1 MKNMIKEEVKE
12 RMVKGLN
19 EQILLDDKKDIMLN
33 KLIKLGYNVYD
44 FDYDEISN
52 TIYETN
58 SKSTKYLNKANE
70 CLKRVMELNKTNSTN
85 EEILKLLSKCNTY
98 CDLVDIS
105 NKNNS
110 VLIDYVEKNGHKF
123 DNCAIVESEKYFGLF
138 SYVIFDKDFNIIDV
152 VDI

>member
-1 MKNMIKEEVKE
+1 MKNIIKEEVKE

-44 FDYDEISN
+44 FDYDEISH

-58 SKSTKYLNKANE
+58 SKSTKYLNKVDE
-70 CLKRVMELNKTNSTN
+70 CLKRAMELNKTNRDVS
-85 EEILKLLSKCNTY
+85 KLLSKCNTY
-98 CDLVDIS
+98 CDLVDIN
-105 NKNNS
+105 NKNVG
-110 VLIDYVEKNGHKF
+110 VLLDYVEKNGHKF